1 MTINGD
7 AIQKN
12 EHSAQRLPQPA
23 CTQRNAGNIF
33 FALFA
38 AVAMVG
44 TIGYGFNSVMRGP
57 ISGMSEVTKRTVA
70 ESTLVT
76 STRLAIVGATTDQT
90 AGGDCDSD
98 GSIEPLPYRDAG
110 ALPHPAGGGFLPTDM
125 LPDSLDPW
133 KSEYGYCA
141 WDSGSL
147 SVSDNVAGCGGS
159 GALRLE
165 GGPDNTRQA
174 IAIISA
180 GKDRRFQTSC
190 VAYNPATPNADLL
203 VRTPGS
209 DDIVLGYTYAEA
221 NDLGNGLWTPSA
233 DPLKTNTTTTTPK
246 NIEVGGS
253 ASFSDKVVL
262 TGGGLVLPDQNSTGA
277 CDSLANDKQI
287 RRNTS
292 TNPPTIEICDFSGG
306 LDWTP
311 LAGTVGDGEAG
322 ESGLSGTMVAH
333 WKLDET
339 SGTVAHDELERLN
352 GTLVDG
358 PTWDGTGGAI
368 GGAINFSGTPDT
380 QAISIPRSKLLE
392 PTAIT
397 VSTWIK
403 RASTQPTINAP
414 IIGKIEL
421 TQSGYQNS
429 YSLRLHSTNHTV
441 RFPINTTAGVFT
453 ATSVDT
459 VPENTWTHVLA
470 SYDPA
475 RTAPQLKIYVNGQL
489 SGSQTVTHDI
499 NYQGGTEDSNLNF
512 GISSPGN
519 INRFNGAIDDVRI
532 YNYALTDDQVR
543 DIYELGVPEINLQR
557 AQKPGRLMSWGPDT
571 DELLGNGPDEGA
583 RDIPAPVLVNSA
595 DFVDVS
601 TTTTHSCAIKKDGT
615 VWCWGLDDNGQ
626 LGNGATT
633 TTTQSTPVKVDTIND
648 AVQIAN
654 GLNFSCALR
663 KSGAVWCWG
672 SNSYGKFGNGNDTNS
687 SVPVK
692 GPSYEDFHFIAAGGN
707 TACGIRQNGEAWCWG
722 SGASGQLGNG
732 AAATSYLP
740 VKVSNIDSFAH
751 LSIYGGAVCGVAT
764 DGKGYCWGNEI
775 GGAFGNGA
783 TSTQQN
789 VPSQILNIT
798 DFVKLSMHTNFA
810 CGLRA
815 NGQIWCWGT
824 DSTGRLGNGPSA
836 GSSDIPTQV
845 VNIDDF
851 IDVEIGNSVA
861 CGIRKGG
868 SVWCWGDDTNGK
880 LGNGPS
886 ITASQE
892 SPYPVTGANFLK
904 MSLDNTGLAIVDTT
918 PIKTAPL
925 ATAQHRIAGG
935 VNSRCAIKTDGIL
948 YCWGSDLEGQLGN
961 GSGITADQEAPYPIT
976 NSTGAQSWVMVS
988 GGRLISGGRGHYCGI
1003 KTDGTAWCWGFG
1015 TSGQLGAGNNSSSTV
1030 PVQVTSIMP
1039 STTPWSTIDAAASHS
1054 CGIKADGT
1062 LWCWGKGSE
1071 GQLGNNGTGNSNT
1084 PVQIASTIG
1093 WKSIS
1098 LGSDD
1103 TCGIKVDGT
1112 LWCWGLY
1119 LNGRL
1124 GLGSSIAANQTTP
1137 QQVGTSTDWT
1147 SVSAGANHTC
1157 AIKTDG
1163 SAWCWG
1169 LRNNGRLG
1177 IGSITGTSYT
1187 PEMVRDPGPWA
1198 VISASYNASSTC
1210 GIKMDGSAWCWGM
1223 DSNGQLGNGSTITA
1237 DQWIPYPVSGGGTWK
1252 AINAGNAACGIKAD
1266 DSMWCW
1272 GDDTNGKLGNGST
1285 ITAAQHAPYPVSFTP
1300 PKAKFIGD
1308 ESGAGSLAQGNMA
1321 LGTQG
1326 FVESTAA
1333 SNYLIFPGSGRSV
1346 MRNTIAYADLLLD
1359 AQAAGNNAQF
1369 ALGTTNN
1376 RYAFGTS
1383 ATTGSFGLINTWGW
1397 LSDNNRAL
1405 EVGINGN
1412 VGIGTNG
1419 APAAKLDVAGGIKL
1433 SALTTCDASV
1443 QGTLKYESG
1452 IVQYCNTSNAW
1463 VPFGYT
1469 ESTALWDTGKNSG
1482 GVQEE
1487 NSCALKSDGTAWC
1500 WGLASRG
1507 VLGEGQTTTDR
1518 NTPVQVQTDTG
1529 PGFWNDWRYL
1539 ATARMATAGVSGLA
1553 CGIRAN
1559 GSAWCWGT
1567 GVLGNGSGMAS
1578 SSRPAQIQTN
1588 TGPGSWSDWYNISSG
1603 DDHSCG
1609 LRMDGSAWCW
1619 GQAGNGRLGNGTSGA
1634 TQTRPVQV
1642 LQNAGAGVWN
1652 DWVEIAAGGQHTCGR
1667 RADGSAWCWGNPSS
1681 GRLGDGTTSG
1691 DKTQPVIVLQNAGG
1705 ASWYDWISI
1714 SAGEGHTCGIRANGS
1729 AWCWG
1734 TPNNYRLG
1742 SNDNSTA
1749 QSRPVE
1755 VHSESSATGWSDW
1768 VHISAGSAHTC
1779 GIRADGSAWC
1789 WGQNASG
1796 QLGNN
1801 GTGAT
1806 AGRPVRVHSD
1816 TSSVGWNDWVDISAG
1831 ITHTCGTRANGSL
1844 WCWGQGLS
1852 GKLGN
1857 GQSTTDA
1864 LRPVKVQ

>member
-1 MTINGD
+1 MLFVSFPVTWQKETLPGYFMTIYGD
-7 AIQKN
+7 AIHKN
-12 EHSAQRLPQPA
+12 EQGAARLP
-23 CTQRNAGNIF
+23 RLVHSRKNAGNIF

-110 ALPHPAGGGFLPTDM
+110 ALPHPAGGGFLPADM
-125 LPDSLDPW
+125 LPNSLDPW

-141 WDSGSL
+141 WDTGSL

-159 GALRLE
+159 GALRLQ

-190 VAYNPATPNADLL
+190 VAYNPATPSADLL

-292 TNPPTIEICDFSGG
+292 TVPPTIEICDFSGG

-489 SGSQTVTHDI
+489 SGSQIVTHDI

-557 AQKPGRLMSWGPDT
+557 AQKPGRLMSWGDDT
-571 DELLGNGPDEGA
+571 DELLGNGPDEGN

-615 VWCWGLDDNGQ
+615 VWCWGLDDYGQ

-648 AVQIAN
+648 AVQITV
-654 GLNFSCALR
+654 GTSFSCALR
-663 KSGAVWCWG
+663 KSGSVWCWG

-692 GPSYEDFHFIAAGGN
+692 GPSYEDFNFIAAGGN

-722 SGASGQLGNG
+722 RGSEGQLGNNTV
-732 AAATSYLP
+732 ATSFSP
-740 VKVSNIDSFAH
+740 VKVSNISNFAS
-751 LSIYGGAVCGVAT
+751 LEIYETAACGVAK

-815 NGQIWCWGT
+815 NGQIWCWGQDT
-824 DSTGRLGNGPSA
+824 NGRLGNGP
-836 GSSDIPTQV
+836 GTTSSDVPMRVI
-845 VNIDDF
+845 NIDDF
-851 IDVEIGNSVA
+851 IDVDTGSIFA

-904 MSLDNTGLAIVDTT
+904 MALDTRAIAITDTT

-1039 STTPWSTIDAAASHS
+1039 STTPWSTIGAAASHS

-1084 PVQIASTIG
+1084 PVQVASTIG

-1112 LWCWGLY
+1112 LWCWGNY
-1119 LNGRL
+1119 ANGRL

-1137 QQVGTSTDWT
+1137 QQVGTNTDWA

-1157 AIKTDG
+1157 GIKTDG
-1163 SAWCWG
+1163 TAWCWG
-1169 LRNNGRLG
+1169 LRSNGRLG
-1177 IGSITGTSYT
+1177 IGTTTGTSYT

-1198 VISASYNASSTC
+1198 AISTAYGVSTC
-1210 GIKMDGSAWCWGM
+1210 GIKMDGSLWCWGA
-1223 DSNGQLGNGSTITA
+1223 DTNGQLGNGSTITA
-1237 DQWIPYPVSGGGTWK
+1237 DQWLPYPVSGGGAWK
-1252 AINAGNAACGIKAD
+1252 AINGGDAACGIKAD

-1285 ITAAQHAPYPVSFTP
+1285 ITAAQPAPYPVSFTP
-1300 PKAKFIGD
+1300 PKAQFIGD

-1321 LGTQG
+1321 LGSQG
-1326 FVESTAA
+1326 FVESAAA
-1333 SNYLIFPGSGRSV
+1333 SNYLIFPGGGRSV
-1346 MRNTIAYADLLLD
+1346 MRNTIARADILLD
-1359 AQAAGNNAQF
+1359 AQEAGNNAQF
-1369 ALGTTNN
+1369 ALGTTSN

-1383 ATTGSFGLINTWGW
+1383 ASTGSFGLINTWGW

-1405 EVGINGN
+1405 EVGIDGN

-1433 SALTTCDASV
+1433 SALTTCSASV

-1452 IVQYCNTSNAW
+1452 AVQYCSGSNTWA
-1463 VPFGYT
+1463 PFG
-1469 ESTALWDTGKNSG
+1469 STDSYVSWDGRFAVGSTSG
-1482 GVQEE
+1482 
-1487 NSCALKSDGTAWC
+1487 CAIKGNGTLWC
-1500 WGLASRG
+1500 WGDG
-1507 VLGEGQTTTDR
+1507 VNGQLGTG
-1518 NTPVQVQTDTG
+1518 NTNSSYVPVAVTG
-1529 PGFWNDWRYL
+1529 TGTWVSIDGSQGFSTNNEYFY
-1539 ATARMATAGVSGLA
+1539 
-1553 CGIRAN
+1553 CGIK
-1559 GSAWCWGT
+1559 
-1567 GVLGNGSGMAS
+1567 
-1578 SSRPAQIQTN
+1578 
-1588 TGPGSWSDWYNISSG
+1588 
-1603 DDHSCG
+1603 
-1609 LRMDGSAWCW
+1609 MDGSAWCW
-1619 GQAGNGRLGNGTSGA
+1619 GNGQYGQRGDGTTTATLHTPVKIGTDTWNTVKTGGMHTCGIKTNGTAWCWGRGSEGQRGDGTTTATLSVPVQVGTDLWIHITAGGNTTCGIKADSTLWCWGHGNYGQRGDGTTTANLHTPVQIGTDKWLYVEAGYHHTCGIKADGTLWCWGRGNSGQRGDGTTTASLHTPVQIGTEMWTSVHGGTAHTCAIKSGGNLWCWGLGSNGRLGNGAETSQSSPVLVD
-1634 TQTRPVQV
+1634 TQIWTYVH
-1642 LQNAGAGVWN
+1642 NGSTN
-1652 DWVEIAAGGQHTCGR
+1652 TCG
-1667 RADGSAWCWGNPSS
+1667 AKD
-1681 GRLGDGTTSG
+1681 
-1691 DKTQPVIVLQNAGG
+1691 
-1705 ASWYDWISI
+1705 
-1714 SAGEGHTCGIRANGS
+1714 
-1729 AWCWG
+1729 
-1734 TPNNYRLG
+1734 
-1742 SNDNSTA
+1742 DN
-1749 QSRPVE
+1749 
-1755 VHSESSATGWSDW
+1755 
-1768 VHISAGSAHTC
+1768 
-1779 GIRADGSAWC
+1779 
-1789 WGQNASG
+1789 
-1796 QLGNN
+1796 
-1801 GTGAT
+1801 
-1806 AGRPVRVHSD
+1806 
-1816 TSSVGWNDWVDISAG
+1816 
-1831 ITHTCGTRANGSL
+1831 SL
-1844 WCWGQGLS
+1844 WCWGS
-1852 GKLGN
+1852 GTSGRLGN
-1857 GQSTTDA
+1857 GTTDKDS
-1864 LRPVKVQ
+1864 LVPTKVSEPSL